1 MMIRTTE
8 EYSRRKFGQ
17 MRRPAAVLSKN
28 GGNKSQICLPPSL
41 PEFVKSSFHGNIYKL
56 LRYICLSKDSQVKP
70 CHWNKNR
77 FQAETICR
85 PVVAFIFLSPCCRG
99 ASRKEGTRD
108 RRALQLRRGLTHT
121 SCCVNDPSA
130 NKEHNA
136 QVFWALLPAT
146 ARQHVVD
153 NRCCVLNVEPTI
165 LKMQIILFVKY
176 PSIERQSHCNENY
189 IPLPLFWKYS

>member
-1 MMIRTTE
+1 M
-8 EYSRRKFGQ
+8 S
-17 MRRPAAVLSKN
+17 
-28 GGNKSQICLPPSL
+28 PSL
-41 PEFVKSSFHGNIYKL
+41 FVCKKQFSWQIYTNI
-56 LRYICLSKDSQVKP
+56 CFSKDSQVKQ

-77 FQAETICR
+77 FQAETICG

-121 SCCVNDPSA
+121 SCCANDPSA

-146 ARQHVVD
+146 ARQC
-153 NRCCVLNVEPTI
+153 RWQPLLCVECWTNNTEDANNPICEISLDRTA
-165 LKMQIILFVKY
+165 K
-176 PSIERQSHCNENY
+176 
-189 IPLPLFWKYS
+189 PLQWKLHPPPLI

>member
-1 MMIRTTE
+1 M
-8 EYSRRKFGQ
+8 S
-17 MRRPAAVLSKN
+17 
-28 GGNKSQICLPPSL
+28 PSL
-41 PEFVKSSFHGNIYKL
+41 FVCKKQFSWQIYTNI
-56 LRYICLSKDSQVKP
+56 CFSKDSQVKQ

-77 FQAETICR
+77 FQAETICG

-189 IPLPLFWKYS
+189 IPFPLFRKYSLKIPISLSHLFRPLVPWFAK

>member
-1 MMIRTTE
+1 M
-8 EYSRRKFGQ
+8 S
-17 MRRPAAVLSKN
+17 
-28 GGNKSQICLPPSL
+28 PSL
-41 PEFVKSSFHGNIYKL
+41 FARVCKKKFSWQIYTNFSDT
-56 LRYICLSKDSQVKP
+56 SKDSQVKQS
-70 CHWNKNR
+70 HWNKNR

-189 IPLPLFWKYS
+189 ITFPLFRKYSLKIPISLSHLFRPLFPWFAK